1 MKFSLQVRCLRNC
14 RTLSSAHLL
23 PSHDTPRSPFQPF
36 SSPPPCCSTQ
46 LNSTSPLFPSPV
58 LLPLHSPPPCSALLL
73 CSHLLSSRLPSL
85 SFSSVRFV
93 LWLQRLN
100 LLAKHAKSRARRK
113 KSTHIFHRLLRG
125 PRCIPGLRSACQ
137 KKKKKKKPVQPGN
150 PVPLQ
155 QIHARACFS
164 TPSLELNLIAHILL
178 TEASHLHSI
187 KRLTRIN
194 HRGLIIN

>member
-1 MKFSLQVRCLRNC
+1 MPTDSPQMKFSLQVRCLRNC

-58 LLPLHSPPPCSALLL
+58 LLPLHSPPPPCSALLL

-137 KKKKKKKPVQPGN
+137 KKKKN
-150 PVPLQ
+150 PSNL
-155 QIHARACFS
+155 ATLYLCNKS
-164 TPSLELNLIAHILL
+164 TLELAFQR
-178 TEASHLHSI
+178 HL
-187 KRLTRIN
+187 
-194 HRGLIIN
+194 